1 MKTKKAFIL
10 ILRCLK
16 WRAIYFSMDSE
27 GETYFK
33 KRGFNHYNING
44 LRDNQSNQISFWD
57 WLANGIFEGLI
68 LKYHN
73 ITT

>member
-57 WLANGIFEGLI
+57 WFEKVGLVSEWS
-68 LKYHN
+68 YRF
-73 ITT
+73 